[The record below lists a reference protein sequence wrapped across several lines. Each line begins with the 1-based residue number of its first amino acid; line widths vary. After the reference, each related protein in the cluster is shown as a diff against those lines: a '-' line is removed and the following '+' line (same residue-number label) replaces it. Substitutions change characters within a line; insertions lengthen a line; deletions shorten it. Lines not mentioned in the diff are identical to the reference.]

1 MKKRFGW
8 FLAIIVA
15 LIMTVV
21 PLGQTQHAQAADNSL
36 EQIQKKGV
44 LVMGTSP
51 DYPPYEFQATV
62 NGKSKIVGMDVQ
74 IGKQVAKDLGVKLK
88 IKSMSFDSLLV
99 ALQTGKVDMLS
110 LIHI

>member
-51 DYPPYEFQATV
+51 DYPPYEFKQRSTV
-62 NGKSKIVGMDVQ
+62 RVQ
-74 IGKQVAKDLGVKLK
+74 WDGCSDWET
-88 IKSMSFDSLLV
+88 SC
-99 ALQTGKVDMLS
+99 
-110 LIHI
+110 

>member
-36 EQIQKKGV
+36 EQI
-44 LVMGTSP
+44 
-51 DYPPYEFQATV
+51 
-62 NGKSKIVGMDVQ
+62 VGN
-74 IGKQVAKDLGVKLK
+74 
-88 IKSMSFDSLLV
+88 LL
-99 ALQTGKVDMLS
+99 
-110 LIHI
+110 